1 MNFAQMLTKVFILL
15 VLAHQGDRVWRI
27 VTIYILILILRAI
40 IINIEEMEMNSHYM
54 DILDSVLKKK

>member
-27 VTIYILILILRAI
+27 VPIYMVI
-40 IINIEEMEMNSHYM
+40 II
-54 DILDSVLKKK
+54 LG